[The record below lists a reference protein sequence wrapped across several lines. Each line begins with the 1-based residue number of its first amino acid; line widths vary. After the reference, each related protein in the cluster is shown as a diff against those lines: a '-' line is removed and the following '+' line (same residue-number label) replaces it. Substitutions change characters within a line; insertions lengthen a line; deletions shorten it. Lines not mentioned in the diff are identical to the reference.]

1 MADPAQS
8 PGQQQG
14 AKQIGAAALAII
26 AATIA
31 LEGGWVNHP
40 ADPGG
45 ETNMGITRATAQANG
60 YRGPMRTL
68 PRDVATSIYFQQYLV
83 APGFEPLIAVDAPV
97 TAELFDTAVNM
108 GPPRP
113 SRWFQESTNELCG
126 SQLAPDGHVGPSTIA
141 AYRACQPRLGA
152 SRLCVAM
159 LDRLDGKQRAEYL
172 RIVAAH
178 PKRRVFLNGWLK
190 NRIGNVDRRT
200 CSTR

>member
-14 AKQIGAAALAII
+14 TKQIGAAALAII

-45 ETNMGITRATAQANG
+45 ETNMGI
-60 YRGPMRTL
+60 
-68 PRDVATSIYFQQYLV
+68 
-83 APGFEPLIAVDAPV
+83 
-97 TAELFDTAVNM
+97 M

-126 SQLAPDGHVGPSTIA
+126 SQLAADGHVGPSTIA